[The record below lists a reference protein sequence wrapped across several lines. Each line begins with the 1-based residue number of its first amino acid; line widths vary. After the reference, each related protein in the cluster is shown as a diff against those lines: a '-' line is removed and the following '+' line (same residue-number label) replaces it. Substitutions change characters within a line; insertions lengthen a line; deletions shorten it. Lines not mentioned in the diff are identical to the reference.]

1 MLVVMK
7 IVYFV
12 VHGECAGTPGH
23 MRTDIAEPY
32 IIPYM
37 HDQSDA
43 INDGN
48 DEGYIAVCMPI
59 VKDKDDGDT
68 E

>member
-1 MLVVMK
+1 MK
-7 IVYFV
+7 IVYFLLYMV
-12 VHGECAGTPGH
+12 NVPGTPGH

-32 IIPYM
+32 LSFRTCM
-37 HDQSDA
+37 TKA
-43 INDGN
+43 TVINDGN
-48 DEGYIAVCMPI
+48 DDGYIAVCMPI